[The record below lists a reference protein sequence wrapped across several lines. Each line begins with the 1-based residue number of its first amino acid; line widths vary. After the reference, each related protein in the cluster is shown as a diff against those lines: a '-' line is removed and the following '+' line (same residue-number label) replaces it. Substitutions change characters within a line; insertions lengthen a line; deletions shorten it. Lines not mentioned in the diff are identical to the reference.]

1 MEDFKHYRPLS
12 SQTLIHREKRYHIFL
27 SFRGA
32 DVRKT
37 LVDHLYQSL
46 STAGLN
52 VFLDSERLEKGDSIG
67 ISLQR
72 AIQSSA
78 IHIPIFSAHY
88 ALSPWCLKELSLM
101 WDFKSISTGT
111 TIIPLFYNVEPSDV
125 RYPDKKGG
133 PYAEAFHKHYTQGRH
148 EHHEITAWKAALFQ
162 VSSLSG
168 WSLTETA
175 LGYEGRLVKQVVTD
189 VLKTLNVTVLDVAK
203 RPVGLKA
210 RTEEV
215 IKLLKI
221 DDSRADRLIVGIWGM
236 GGLGKSTLAKAIYNE
251 IHHLFE
257 ASSFASEVRATA
269 GESTKG
275 LRKLQQHVLQDLMKA
290 EMKLKSADQGKMV
303 MRNCLASIR
312 ALVILD
318 DVSDEK
324 QVDALVGDW
333 YGQGSRIIITSRD
346 KSILEAG
353 QVDAIYHMNGL
364 DIEESTQLFSWHAF
378 LRACPDKG
386 YKDMTERI
394 VKACRGLP
402 LSLEIIGAHLYGK
415 RNIRYWSDALTKIE
429 NVEYEKI
436 YQTLKIS
443 YDALPV
449 QEKRIFLDIAC
460 FFITLKLQ
468 DGIFSSKRAYNMDF
482 YIKFWGVLGCRAVYT
497 SLQNLEGK
505 SLIVIQEHKYNE
517 SEDED
522 QNDELGPYF
531 CEFSMHNQI
540 RDLGR
545 RMVEEESWDDPAQR
559 SRVWR
564 EEDIF
569 NVLARKEEMSSVRGV
584 MWKRYLELQGID
596 SLQAMHNL
604 EFMLWWDLHL
614 RTQITI
620 FPLNLRYLVL
630 SNCQLEECEPCLEM
644 PETESDSDSNGS
656 SLFSTVLPKS
666 IAQLKLLRYLD
677 LSRTKQS
684 CLPKEFGELL
694 YLEELYLF
702 SCCLEALPQTFGNL
716 VNLNT
721 LDISNNLLSKI
732 PSSFKYL
739 KSLAYLKA
747 ARNSELVELLCLP
760 RGIINLNV
768 KQCLKLE
775 KFSIMSSM
783 PKLDALDLSHCHS
796 LAQISS
802 LDLAESLKRLKLDG
816 CKKLVDL
823 TDLPEGLICLDI
835 SGCSQLQKF
844 SSVTQVK
851 RLNVMIF
858 EENPGICKSMEPCD
872 YDCLPSPRPHIEH
885 FLAPKIKSLQRLC
898 MADCDSFDI
907 NIYHLLKELPYLEQ
921 LEVSGSPADELPT
934 EMYPLVGGLSVP
946 VQRETRCEAIL
957 FCFVLCSKENVRVPE
972 MRVETTMLTAD
983 TNCSPFKNFKLPSYS
998 VANDK
1003 EKNIL
1008 RICVYKGATR
1018 FKFVTGDVIS
1028 CSFTVPEQF
1037 AQQGS
1042 LVRHIELL
1050 YLEGEKEDMN
1060 SQNATRFL
1068 HQWKLNVS

>member
-630 SNCQLEECEPCLEM
+630 SNCQLEECEPCLE
-644 PETESDSDSNGS
+644 
-656 SLFSTVLPKS
+656 
-666 IAQLKLLRYLD
+666 
-677 LSRTKQS
+677 
-684 CLPKEFGELL
+684 
-694 YLEELYLF
+694 
-702 SCCLEALPQTFGNL
+702 
-716 VNLNT
+716 
-721 LDISNNLLSKI
+721 
-732 PSSFKYL
+732 
-739 KSLAYLKA
+739 
-747 ARNSELVELLCLP
+747 
-760 RGIINLNV
+760 
-768 KQCLKLE
+768 
-775 KFSIMSSM
+775 
-783 PKLDALDLSHCHS
+783 
-796 LAQISS
+796 
-802 LDLAESLKRLKLDG
+802 
-816 CKKLVDL
+816 
-823 TDLPEGLICLDI
+823 
-835 SGCSQLQKF
+835 
-844 SSVTQVK
+844 
-851 RLNVMIF
+851 
-858 EENPGICKSMEPCD
+858 
-872 YDCLPSPRPHIEH
+872 
-885 FLAPKIKSLQRLC
+885 
-898 MADCDSFDI
+898 
-907 NIYHLLKELPYLEQ
+907 ELPYLEQ